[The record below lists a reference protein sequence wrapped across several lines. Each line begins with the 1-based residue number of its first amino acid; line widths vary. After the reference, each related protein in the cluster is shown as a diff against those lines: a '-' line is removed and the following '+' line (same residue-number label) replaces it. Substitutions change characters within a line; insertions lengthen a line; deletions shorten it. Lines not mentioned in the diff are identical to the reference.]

1 MRLPPLLR
9 SPFGSLL
16 LSDSLLL
23 LAVMVGH
30 VTIPWLI
37 AQSGGASDLA
47 RYGATSAV
55 MAIVAMPLLSPLGDR
70 YSKRWLIT
78 VALAA
83 FAASAAVL
91 AWWTGSHGY
100 QLNALL
106 VLQVVPVMAMAIV
119 QPANTSFVAEIVPT
133 SDLTRAVSW
142 QQTAQSLGRLAGPAL
157 GGMALAIAG
166 TEATLWLYAALL
178 LLATAFAM
186 RLPRGNP
193 LPKSTVATGWW
204 SDIRA
209 GLKANWLVPIER
221 GWMASNFVSWL
232 FLFPAFTMLVP
243 LKVLSL
249 ELSALWLGLCE
260 AALALGMLAG
270 ALGLSRWW
278 MGRYGR
284 FNTRVFCAALQG
296 IGLAVAG
303 ITTTPS
309 VLVAAFAF
317 VGMANSAMVL
327 VGQTHRTLARP
338 IAFRA
343 RMSAGSIMTSQI
355 AASLGPM
362 LAGAALLRWSIEGVY
377 TAFGLLG
384 GLAAL
389 SIALVPGFRALM
401 ALEHHEVEGWY
412 GTAYPKAFT

>member
-1 MRLPPLLR
+1 MRSLLR

-16 LSDSLLL
+16 LSDSLML

-37 AQSGGASDLA
+37 ALNGGAPDLA
-47 RYGATSAV
+47 RYGAASAM

-70 YSKRWLIT
+70 HSKRWLIT
-78 VALAA
+78 GALGA
-83 FAASAAVL
+83 FAVSAAVL
-91 AWWTGSHGY
+91 AWWVGSRGY
-100 QLNALL
+100 QLNALIA
-106 VLQVVPVMAMAIV
+106 LQVVPVMAMAIV
-119 QPANTSFVAEIVPT
+119 QPASTSFMAEIVPT
-133 SDLTRAVSW
+133 SELTRAVSW
-142 QQTAQSLGRLAGPAL
+142 QQSAQSLGRLAGPAL
-157 GGMALAIAG
+157 GGMALAVAG
-166 TEATLWLYAALL
+166 TESTLWLYAALL

-186 RLPRGNP
+186 RLPSGTP
-193 LPKSTVATGWW
+193 LSKSSKSTGWW
-204 SDIRA
+204 ADIRA
-209 GLKANWLVPIER
+209 GLRANWLVPIER

-249 ELSALWLGLCE
+249 NLSALWLGLCE

-270 ALGLSRWW
+270 ALGVSRWW

-284 FNTRVFCAALQG
+284 FNTRVLCAALQG
-296 IGLAVAG
+296 LGLAVAG
-303 ITTTPS
+303 VTTIS
-309 VLVAAFAF
+309 WLLVAAFAF

-355 AASLGPM
+355 AASLGPI
-362 LAGAALLRWSIEGVY
+362 LAGAALLRWPIQVVY
-377 TAFGLLG
+377 TAFGVLG

-389 SIALVPGFRALM
+389 SISIVPGFRALM
-401 ALEHHEVEGWY
+401 ALDHHEVEGWY
-412 GTAYPKAFT
+412 GKAYPKAFT